1 MNDQLKESM
10 SAVIDGQA
18 DDMEVRRVLK
28 ALETASDHEA
38 SQILAQWE
46 RFQTMGS
53 ALRGEQTEL
62 MAAPGF
68 AASVSEALANESAA
82 LTNETLGGAA
92 ETASINSS
100 EAAFTPAAVAVKPE
114 PIWRRFAVA
123 ATVAFA
129 VIVGVQQ
136 YGSFSGDPAVEQGL
150 VADNNAA
157 TNSATNN
164 ATASQG
170 SAVQTLLASA
180 EGASDESSLSA
191 TTQLETAEAQQRLNE
206 YILQHTSHAAQQGG
220 QGMIPFAR
228 LANFE
233 EE

>member
-46 RFQTMGS
+46 RFQTIGS

-68 AASVSEALANESAA
+68 AASISAALADETAALANE
-82 LTNETLGGAA
+82 TIGGAA
-92 ETASINSS
+92 ETA
-100 EAAFTPAAVAVKPE
+100 AVKPE
-114 PIWRRFAVA
+114 PIWRRLAVA

-136 YGSFSGDPAVEQGL
+136 YGSFGGDPAADQGL

-157 TNSATNN
+157 ENTVANN
-164 ATASQG
+164 AIASQG

-180 EGASDESSLSA
+180 EGASDQSSLSA

-206 YILQHTSHAAQQGG
+206 YLLQHTSHAAQQGG